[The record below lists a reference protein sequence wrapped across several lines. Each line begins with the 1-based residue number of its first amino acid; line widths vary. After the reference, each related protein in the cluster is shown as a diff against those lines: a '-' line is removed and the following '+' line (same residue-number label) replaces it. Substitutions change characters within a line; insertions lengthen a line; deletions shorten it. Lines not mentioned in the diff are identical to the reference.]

1 MLSNLPDNVTQ
12 SDIDR
17 YGSICTEDISVDEFI
32 KSISE
37 YGDTSYSTAPDA
49 IVEMYG
55 AWLRDDHSPL
65 HEDDDAEELWDKF
78 LASLVKQD
86 VAA

>member
-1 MLSNLPDNVTQ
+1 MFGNLPDNVTQ
-12 SDIDR
+12 GDIDAY
-17 YGSICTEDISVDEFI
+17 YGTEDISVDEFI

-37 YGDTSYSTAPDA
+37 YGDTSLASAPDA
-49 IVEMYG
+49 IQDMYRK
-55 AWLRDDHSPL
+55 WLRDDHSPL

-78 LASLVKQD
+78 LASLVKQE

>member
-1 MLSNLPDNVTQ
+1 MFGNLPDNVTQ
-12 SDIDR
+12 GDIDAY
-17 YGSICTEDISVDEFI
+17 YGIEDISVDEFI

-55 AWLRDDHSPL
+55 KWLRDDHSPL

-78 LASLVKQD
+78 LASLVKVQ

>member
-12 SDIDR
+12 ADIDR
-17 YGSICTEDISVDEFI
+17 LGSICTDELTVDEFI
-32 KSISE
+32 RSISE

-55 AWLRDDHSPL
+55 KWLRDDHSPL

-78 LASLVKQD
+78 LASLVKQE
-86 VAA
+86 VN